1 MVFLTFLFRKD
12 KFPFGMKRIR
22 IYHRSNLDLVII
34 PPGGFYTDARRMPNV
49 LEIEKEFSYGYSLT
63 YGIFKKFNKNNV
75 TCKENL
81 NFSEDNCKLNQVNY
95 TVRKKDSPIVG
106 KQRKIL
112 PLCLRSLYKWMEDL
126 FY

>member
-1 MVFLTFLFRKD
+1 M
-12 KFPFGMKRIR
+12 R

-34 PPGGFYTDARRMPNV
+34 PPGGFYTDARMPNI

-63 YGIFKKFNKNNV
+63 YGIFKKLNKNNV

-95 TVRKKDSPIVG
+95 LTYKY
-106 KQRKIL
+106 
-112 PLCLRSLYKWMEDL
+112 SLA
-126 FY
+126 